1 MIGLLALVY
10 LLCSLRYY
18 PGRLADSLV
27 ATLTQL
33 LTVAP
38 FSVGATILIAALFRK
53 STGERLPWGSVVRIF
68 LTIGIVIEF
77 FYGLHDYLGM
87 G

>member
-1 MIGLLALVY
+1 MALVY
-10 LLCSLRYY
+10 LMCSLRYF
-18 PGRLADSLV
+18 PGRPGDSLV

-38 FSVGATILIAALFRK
+38 FSVGATILVAALFRK
-53 STGERLPWGSVVRIF
+53 LTGERLPWSSVVRIF

-77 FYGLHDYLGM
+77 FYGLHDYLGRM
-87 G
+87 